1 MYTHLQIFTNC
12 NTYYCFSCRAFEL
25 PFYIGTVAPFVL
37 IYIFNWVV
45 FVIIIISLMRKQLI
59 SRSTGMKSKTV
70 SFFKQQLVIALAL
83 SLLFGLGWGIGLLAT
98 QGIYNNQVV
107 RDSFA
112 AIFVVANTFHGFFI
126 FIMHSLRSKEVRS
139 TWKRWFFGVTRKDF
153 DELSTSTFNRVR
165 RKTSHDATRSTI
177 KSPAYTSSE
186 KGGKASV
193 FSFSDSDIESGGT
206 IQHNVKKHQK
216 EAEESI
222 AAQDDTIVVETVFTK
237 SFPDEEINEKKE
249 IGKKEE
255 IDEKERIRRKEEE
268 ALNN

>member
-1 MYTHLQIFTNC
+1 
-12 NTYYCFSCRAFEL
+12 
-25 PFYIGTVAPFVL
+25 
-37 IYIFNWVV
+37 
-45 FVIIIISLMRKQLI
+45 
-59 SRSTGMKSKTV
+59 MKSKTV

-98 QGIYNNQVV
+98 QGIYNNQIV

-237 SFPDEEINEKKE
+237 SFPDEEINEKKIDEE